1 MSTPPSGWR
10 FQIQRYRGFSREAKL
25 FIASV
30 AFAGVGFS
38 INWLMLNF
46 YLESLGYGPTFVGW
60 INSLNWLTVAVV
72 GVPLGILSDRM
83 PRKLGLVL
91 GEICIGMGALGVA
104 LWSLPGTLIGF
115 TVMAGVGFALV
126 SANGSPFMAEN
137 STPVQRTALFSAHAA
152 IATATGF
159 IGNLAGGQLPQ
170 VFAEILG
177 TPPDELAP
185 LRWTLVTV
193 AGLQALAVAPLL
205 KLPTDVPKHPHRG
218 RRHAAPYPETPTA
231 EPASVP
237 QPSTH
242 RWRLAHPKLF
252 VKLLA
257 PTAFVGLGAGLTMPF
272 LNVFI
277 SGKFGI
283 DFGNLGLL
291 FGLSSLVTA
300 TGMLVQPMLAD
311 RFGKVRSVV
320 VVQAVSL
327 PFLLILGFAPHFP
340 LVATAFLVRGMLMNM
355 ANPVYMAF
363 CMEQIDERER
373 ATFSGANEVVW
384 SLMWSISAAF
394 SGWWRGQVGFS
405 VGFNTE
411 FGLMAVFYLLSTLL
425 LFTLFGQS
433 RQTAQSNGSPDHEQK
448 THP

>member
-1 MSTPPSGWR
+1 MRSPSFGWR

-46 YLESLGYGPTFVGW
+46 YLESLHYGPTFVGW
-60 INSLNWLTVAVV
+60 INALNWLTVAVV
-72 GVPLGILSDRM
+72 GIPLGMLSDRL
-83 PRKLGLVL
+83 PRKVGLVL
-91 GEICIGMGALGVA
+91 GEVCIGVGALGVA
-104 LWSLPGTLIGF
+104 LWGLPGTLIGF
-115 TVMAGVGFALV
+115 TILAGFGFAFV

-137 STPVQRTALFSAHAA
+137 STPAQRTALFSAHAA
-152 IATATGF
+152 IATATGV
-159 IGNLAGGQLPQ
+159 IGNLAGGQLPSL
-170 VFAEILG
+170 FAEFLG
-177 TPPDELAP
+177 AAPDDLAP
-185 LRWTLVTV
+185 LRWTLISV
-193 AGLQALAVAPLL
+193 AILQGFAVWPLL
-205 KLPTDVPKHPHRG
+205 RLPKEPRPQPHRG
-218 RRHAAPYPETPTA
+218 RRQAAPYPETPTA

-252 VKLLA
+252 VRLLA
-257 PTAFVGLGAGLTMPF
+257 PTALVGLGAGLTMPF

-277 SGKFGI
+277 SGKFGV

-327 PFLLILGFAPHFP
+327 PFLLILGFAPYFP

-373 ATFSGANEVVW
+373 ATFAGANEVVW
-384 SLMWSISAAF
+384 SLMWSISAAL
-394 SGWWRGQVGFS
+394 SGWWRAQVGFTA
-405 VGFNTE
+405 GFNTE

-425 LFTLFGQS
+425 LFTLFG
-433 RQTAQSNGSPDHEQK
+433 RAERNGSAPSTQ
-448 THP
+448 

>member
-1 MSTPPSGWR
+1 MSAPRSGWR

-46 YLESLGYGPTFVGW
+46 YLEGLGYGPTFVGW

-72 GVPLGILSDRM
+72 GIPLGILSDRM
-83 PRKLGLVL
+83 PRKVGLVL
-91 GEICIGMGALGVA
+91 GEACIGTGALGVA
-104 LWSLPGTLIGF
+104 LWSLPGTLVGF
-115 TVMAGVGFALV
+115 TILAGVGFALV

-137 STPVQRTALFSAHAA
+137 STPAQRTALFSAHAA
-152 IATATGF
+152 IATASGLL
-159 IGNLAGGQLPQ
+159 GNLAGGQLPSL
-170 VFAEILG
+170 FAAFLG
-177 TPPDELAP
+177 AAPDELAP
-185 LRWTLVTV
+185 LRWTLVAV
-193 AGLQALAVAPLL
+193 AALQALAVVPLL
-205 KLPTDVPKHPHRG
+205 RLPTDAPKHPHRG
-218 RRHAAPYPETPTA
+218 QRQAAPYPETPTA

-237 QPSTH
+237 QPSAH
-242 RWRLAHPKLF
+242 RWRLTHPMLF
-252 VKLLA
+252 AKLLA

-272 LNVFI
+272 LNIFI

-283 DFGNLGLL
+283 DFGNLGFL

-311 RFGKVRSVV
+311 RLGKVRSVV
-320 VVQAVSL
+320 LVQAISL
-327 PFLLILGFAPHFP
+327 PFLLILGFAPYFP

-384 SLMWSISAAF
+384 SLMWSISAAL
-394 SGWWRGQVGFS
+394 SGWWRAQVGFTA
-405 VGFNTE
+405 GFNAE
-411 FGLMAVFYLLSTLL
+411 FGLMAVLYLLSTLL
-425 LFTLFGQS
+425 LYTLFGRATS
-433 RQTAQSNGSPDHEQK
+433 GDRDRAPLGRHRRGRA
-448 THP
+448 